1 MSNKDW
7 WTPERRQAQRDRIN
21 ATRPWEHSTGPRT
34 PEGKAI
40 CSQNA
45 AKPFSI
51 AKRLKHLQADMKAAL
66 KEQREALRRI
76 G

>member
-1 MSNKDW
+1 MSNRDW

-51 AKRLKHLQADMKAAL
+51 AKRLKALQADMKAAL
-66 KEQREALRRI
+66 REQREALRRI
-76 G
+76 R

>member
-1 MSNKDW
+1 MSNRHW

-21 ATRPWEHSTGPRT
+21 ATRPWDSSTGPRT

-51 AKRLKHLQADMKAAL
+51 AKRVKALQADVSAAL
-66 KEQREALRRI
+66 REQREALRRI
-76 G
+76 D

>member
-1 MSNKDW
+1 MSNRDW

-66 KEQREALRRI
+66 KAQRDALRRV

>member
-1 MSNKDW
+1 MSNRDW

-51 AKRLKHLQADMKAAL
+51 AKRLKALQADMKATL